1 MTGQW
6 EKYVEQAADEIQGH
20 QIGSGYYS
28 LNIGGTD
35 AREMAQA
42 VLAVVGPLI
51 ERDTR
56 ERLVAAAAR
65 AIHREPS
72 PLAITTVE
80 QLQAHADRAAIH
92 GPNAAPAVVLDS
104 QGVPWLICINED
116 GDTFAQTMPDGP
128 DTPSQHDFEQLLEHS
143 PAGVT
148 PVWPAPNCGGVS

>member
-1 MTGQW
+1 MLECDHNGIQCYSP
-6 EKYVEQAADEIQGH
+6 KPIDE
-20 QIGSGYYS
+20 
-28 LNIGGTD
+28 T
-35 AREMAQA
+35 ARA
-42 VLAVVGPLI
+42 VLAVIGPLI

-65 AIHREPS
+65 AIHRDPG
-72 PLAITTVE
+72 PQAITTVE

-128 DTPSQHDFEQLLEHS
+128 DTPSQHDFEQLLEHN

-148 PVWPAPNCGGVS
+148 PIWPAPGGC